1 VEGKAMGA
9 VREPVSELILNRAFD
24 PERRDGSSP
33 TVLSCGGIYI
43 PHRGCQEEILLHI
56 ITTSRADEPV
66 RVVTG
71 AKPRNSLREVLLKES
86 MN

>member
-1 VEGKAMGA
+1 MGA
-9 VREPVSELILNRAFD
+9 MREPVSELLLNQAFD

-33 TVLSCGGIYI
+33 MVLSCGGIYI
-43 PHRGCQEEILLHI
+43 PHRGRQEEILSHI
-56 ITTSRADEPV
+56 ITTSREDEPV

-71 AKPRNSLREVLLKES
+71 LKPRNVLREVLLKES